1 MNGPKETIQL
11 TKDIIPESASF
22 GVKIS
27 GDSMEPEFE
36 DGQIAW
42 VLKQDMVKNGE
53 IGIFS
58 LNGEA
63 YIKKLQDSS
72 FHAYTP
78 APMSYASFNLVFSE
92 ISPPM
97 VTPPQKTYPFSSALS
112 KQSIQPFSP
121 DKAFSYT
128 CSPSSAAVARK

>member
-1 MNGPKETIQL
+1 MYGPKETILL

-27 GDSMEPEFE
+27 DDSMEPEFE

-42 VLKQDMVKNGE
+42 VLKQDMVENGE

-63 YIKKLQDSS
+63 YIKKLQDDK
-72 FHAYTP
+72 
-78 APMSYASFNLVFSE
+78 NGVFLISLNEKYPSLQFRSE
-92 ISPPM
+92 SM
-97 VTPPQKTYPFSSALS
+97 TVLSACYIL
-112 KQSIQPFSP
+112 P
-121 DKAFSYT
+121 
-128 CSPSSAAVARK
+128 

>member
-1 MNGPKETIQL
+1 M
-11 TKDIIPESASF
+11 PESANF

-42 VLKQDMVKNGE
+42 VLKQDMVENGE

-63 YIKKLQDSS
+63 YI
-72 FHAYTP
+72 
-78 APMSYASFNLVFSE
+78 
-92 ISPPM
+92 
-97 VTPPQKTYPFSSALS
+97 
-112 KQSIQPFSP
+112 
-121 DKAFSYT
+121 
-128 CSPSSAAVARK
+128 

>member
-1 MNGPKETIQL
+1 MNVPKETIQL
-11 TKDIIPESASF
+11 TKDIIPESTSF

-42 VLKQDMVKNGE
+42 VLKQDMVENGE

-63 YIKKLQDSS
+63 YIS
-72 FHAYTP
+72 
-78 APMSYASFNLVFSE
+78 V
-92 ISPPM
+92 
-97 VTPPQKTYPFSSALS
+97 
-112 KQSIQPFSP
+112 
-121 DKAFSYT
+121 
-128 CSPSSAAVARK
+128 CSTNP

>member
-1 MNGPKETIQL
+1 MYGPKETILL

-27 GDSMEPEFE
+27 GDSMEPEFK

-42 VLKQDMVKNGE
+42 VLKQDMVENGE

-63 YIKKLQDSS
+63 YIKKLQDD
-72 FHAYTP
+72 
-78 APMSYASFNLVFSE
+78 NNGVFL
-92 ISPPM
+92 ISLNEKYPPIP
-97 VTPPQKTYPFSSALS
+97 VRELHKNYQ
-112 KQSIQPFSP
+112 QSGTWLTGTI
-121 DKAFSYT
+121 
-128 CSPSSAAVARK
+128 R

>member
-1 MNGPKETIQL
+1 MYEPKETILL

-42 VLKQDMVKNGE
+42 ILKQDMVENGE

-63 YIKKLQDSS
+63 YIKKLQDDK
-72 FHAYTP
+72 
-78 APMSYASFNLVFSE
+78 NGVFLISLNEKYPPIPVREHDRFDIQGKVVGKNHPNE
-92 ISPPM
+92 IKEYL
-97 VTPPQKTYPFSSALS
+97 Q
-112 KQSIQPFSP
+112 
-121 DKAFSYT
+121 
-128 CSPSSAAVARK
+128 